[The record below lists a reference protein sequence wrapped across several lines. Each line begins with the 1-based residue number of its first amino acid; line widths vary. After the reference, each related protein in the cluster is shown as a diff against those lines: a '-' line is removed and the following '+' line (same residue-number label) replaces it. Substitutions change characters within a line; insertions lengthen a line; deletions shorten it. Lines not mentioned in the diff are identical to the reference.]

1 VSQNQ
6 HCNIILIMPI
16 AHKYLCETLKILH
29 CDISVGNILLYRPDE
44 NKEANGLL
52 VDFDFAKTIK
62 ENSDESSG
70 ASNSDDVGQHTLRG
84 VDTRPIGTKSCGN
97 GVWTVSGI
105 YTCIKTFT
113 NAILR
118 EPPPLLPSKPY
129 SNFQSPSR
137 SNLTMISNRF
147 ST

>member
-1 VSQNQ
+1 
-6 HCNIILIMPI
+6 MPI

-62 ENSDESSG
+62 DNKSSG
-70 ASNSDDVGQHTLRG
+70 DASATDEGQ
-84 VDTRPIGTKSCGN
+84 PIFSEVNIQSTGTKSCGN

-105 YTCIKTFT
+105 YSYINTN
-113 NAILR
+113 NAIIR
-118 EPPPLLPSKPY
+118 EPPPLLP
-129 SNFQSPSR
+129 
-137 SNLTMISNRF
+137 
-147 ST
+147 